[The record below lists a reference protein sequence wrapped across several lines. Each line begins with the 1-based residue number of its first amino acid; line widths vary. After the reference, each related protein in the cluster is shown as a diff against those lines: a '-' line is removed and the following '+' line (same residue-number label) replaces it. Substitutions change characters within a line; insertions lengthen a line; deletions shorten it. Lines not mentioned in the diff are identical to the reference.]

1 MQQNNSTYP
10 FYGPEDIKRYL
21 SGSMSAQEMHDM
33 EKAALKDPLLADA
46 IDGFRG
52 ADPVITDTH
61 LNAIKASIL
70 GLSQQ
75 EKPAAIPLNRSSK
88 SHWWRWVAAACS
100 LALIAGATWWVTQ
113 NVEPG
118 AIQPLAKNETS
129 QPADT
134 VPAIATAPQ
143 VPIKE
148 PVQADQATTPE
159 KRAPIGMNSKL
170 PEQQGASAKIPA
182 TTETFQS
189 PAADQPADNL
199 INTPLKEVMS
209 AETKSLKKEQT
220 NSYPYSREAISAA
233 PPAPIVKSP
242 DPSPANAKR
251 MMGFQ
256 PVAYIQG
263 QVVDKEGAPVANA
276 SISVPGRNKTTA
288 NDDGSFVLPV
298 YDSSFGV
305 SVNRVGYQ
313 NTTALLNPGKQN
325 KIVLNKSFASPDEI
339 VVTGMGQKRKKLTA
353 YMEDARKAQ
362 AAAVSASEVIYPE
375 DGWSHFYEELGT
387 SLGVDK
393 AKKTKTLQIKFTVD
407 DNGDPVDFEV
417 VESPDAIMA
426 KKAIEFIKKAKWK
439 NFKLDKNALVKI
451 EVN

>member
-1 MQQNNSTYP
+1 MQQTNSTYP

-46 IDGFRG
+46 IDGFRN
-52 ADPVITDTH
+52 ADPVVTDTH
-61 LNAIKASIL
+61 LNALKASIL

-75 EKPAAIPLNRSSK
+75 EQPAVIPLNPSSK
-88 SHWWRWVAAACS
+88 PRWWRWVAAACS
-100 LALIAGATWWVTQ
+100 LTLIAGTTWWVMQKATPAAPPIAQIEQTQ
-113 NVEPG
+113 
-118 AIQPLAKNETS
+118 S
-129 QPADT
+129 ADT
-134 VPAIATAPQ
+134 SRNTLTSPPANAVTQMADQDQVIAAKTGERTNAEPVLKKEPAIATQLPAPAL
-143 VPIKE
+143 VE
-148 PVQADQATTPE
+148 
-159 KRAPIGMNSKL
+159 
-170 PEQQGASAKIPA
+170 ASAPRQALGGEAI
-182 TTETFQS
+182 
-189 PAADQPADNL
+189 QP
-199 INTPLKEVMS
+199 
-209 AETKSLKKEQT
+209 KKEALHFGSGTLKQERVGFGYV
-220 NSYPYSREAISAA
+220 SSAMAAPAPSAA
-233 PPAPIVKSP
+233 PMAKNMNTEAPNK
-242 DPSPANAKR
+242 A
-251 MMGFQ
+251 MGFQ
-256 PVAYIQG
+256 PVAYIEG
-263 QVVDKEGAPVANA
+263 LVVDKEGAPVANA

-288 NDDGSFVLPV
+288 NNDGSFVLPV

-305 SVNRVGYQ
+305 SVNMVGYQ

-325 KIVLNKSFASPDEI
+325 KIILNKAFPNPDEI
-339 VVTGMGQKRKKLTA
+339 VVTAMGQKRKRLTA

-362 AAAVSASEVIYPE
+362 AAAVSANEVIYPE
-375 DGWSHFYEELGT
+375 EGWNHFYEELGA

-393 AKKTKTLQIKFTVD
+393 AQKTKTLQIKFTVD

>member
-1 MQQNNSTYP
+1 MQQTNSTYP

-46 IDGFRG
+46 IDGFRN
-52 ADPVITDTH
+52 ADPAITDTH

-75 EKPAAIPLNRSSK
+75 QSVVVPLNSTPK
-88 SHWWRWVAAACS
+88 TQWWRWVAAACS
-100 LALIAGATWWVTQ
+100 LTLIAGTTWWMMQ
-113 NVEPG
+113 KAEPG
-118 AIQPLAKNETS
+118 VQPVAVIDQNQT
-129 QPADT
+129 ADT
-134 VPAIATAPQ
+134 IRTAITSPSAAPAREAA
-143 VPIKE
+143 E
-148 PVQADQATTPE
+148 PDQAAV
-159 KRAPIGMNSKL
+159 APN
-170 PEQQGASAKIPA
+170 
-182 TTETFQS
+182 
-189 PAADQPADNL
+189 N
-199 INTPLKEVMS
+199 
-209 AETKSLKKEQT
+209 AELKKEKAVSTKVPVPAPAKALEASIARKVVEDQT
-220 NSYPYSREAISAA
+220 IQSKNERPLYESITLKRKQVNNDYAAAIMSAPAASAA
-233 PPAPIVKSP
+233 PMAKNSNPLP
-242 DPSPANAKR
+242 DKANR
-251 MMGFQ
+251 MFGFQ
-256 PVAYIQG
+256 PVAYIEG
-263 QVVDKEGAPVANA
+263 LVVDKEGTPLPNA
-276 SISVPGRNKTTA
+276 SISIPGRNNTTA
-288 NDDGSFVLPV
+288 NNDGSFVLPV

-305 SVNRVGYQ
+305 SVNMVGYQ
-313 NTTALLNPGKQN
+313 NATAYLKPGKQN
-325 KIVLNKSFASPDEI
+325 KVVLEKAINNMDET
-339 VVTGMGQKRKKLTA
+339 VVVGYGTKRKKTFA

-375 DGWSHFYEELGT
+375 DGWSHFYEELGS

-393 AKKTKTLQIKFTVD
+393 AQKTKTLQIKFTVD